1 VVPSISE
8 EIQHEMDCR
17 RFLGDGYV
25 YVHKWMDELFAAL
38 GPLHRKARHHRE
50 GIEDARRLFGADA
63 AKAALIHVLRDCCNI
78 PSAEDYKTGRVDALG
93 FPLTMSV
100 ARVASF
106 TDEELTKL
114 VMQSLNEEHQC
125 LLLMGWLED
134 PPQLIQMLQ
143 GVISDPQTQLQPL
156 LEAWE
161 KIRLRTPSLETSANA
176 EQDGES
182 RPFRLAEETYA
193 PILGDKLTSLKEA
206 IRSQFP
212 DSAFGFIDAKELINP
227 LQLIDLDYAN
237 YLQKGLPSQP
247 NEMDAVLFAVPQQ
260 INVSVQATVDATS
273 ATIITRFQELA
284 LSAIEP
290 QFLAE
295 EGFVIRFK
303 VSPFPQYI
311 LVGEHEGRYYLRA
324 GMHRAFVLA
333 RAGVS
338 EIPCVLVRNSG
349 VPSITGPYPTYPAQV
364 LSLARPPKLIDALDE
379 RFAVKTAFQ
388 PTRRLLRI
396 SAQDFAIPIL

>member
-1 VVPSISE
+1 
-8 EIQHEMDCR
+8 MDCR
-17 RFLGDGYV
+17 RFLDDDYA
-25 YVHKWMDELFAAL
+25 YVHKWMDELFATL
-38 GPLHRKARHHRE
+38 GPLHRKARHHRQ
-50 GIEDARRLFGADA
+50 GIEEARRLFGDSA
-63 AKAALIHVLRDCCNI
+63 AKAALIHVLRDCYNI
-78 PSAEDYKTGRVDALG
+78 PSAEDYKAGRVDALG
-93 FPLTMSV
+93 FPHTMSI
-100 ARVASF
+100 ARVVSF

-161 KIRLRTPSLETSANA
+161 KIRLRSTTPEAWDHVGD
-176 EQDGES
+176 DGES
-182 RPFRLAEETYA
+182 QGFRSDEETYA
-193 PILGDKLTSLKEA
+193 PILGEKLISLKEA
-206 IRSQFP
+206 IKPQFP
-212 DSAFGFIDAKELINP
+212 DSTFGFINARELINP

-247 NEMDAVLFAVPQQ
+247 NEMDAVLFAMPQQ
-260 INVSVQATVDATS
+260 INVSVQATVDGTS

-303 VSPFPQYI
+303 VSPLPQYI

-324 GMHRAFVLA
+324 GMHRAFALA

-338 EIPCVLVRNSG
+338 EIPCVLVSNSG

-364 LSLARPPKLIDALDE
+364 LGLARPPKLLDALDD